1 MLHIR
6 RWPRWLRADVLRD
19 HPSCERFGVQRH
31 LDVNE
36 PTPPASDVVLTVFAE
51 EEPVSLDDAA
61 ERLGACLGNADGCT
75 GIVLLDGVDRDGS
88 VHTEERIVFTSL
100 AAAMPPTPPSE
111 DEPDWLR
118 YPSPEKEPAAEPS
131 VPEPSAPEPSAPEA
145 PAPEPSAPEALAPE
159 PSAPEAPTPEPS
171 APEAPTP
178 EPSAPEAPA
187 PEPPEPEPPE
197 APAPELPEP
206 SAPKPPEPEPPA
218 PEPPEAPAPELP
230 EPSAPEPPETPAPE
244 PPEPPAP
251 EPPASE
257 PFDEHTSP
265 GRACQTDDDAWT
277 RVFLDGQEVLA
288 VPGLL
293 PPAVLTSLAD
303 QRVVLPARG
312 PQARVAIFRD
322 RGRVRF
328 GPYAV
333 DLNSYK
339 PHIRAYVCTGQMT
352 SHSSLPPER
361 RGGNVAR
368 RHRIRQ
374 QAYERR

>member
-1 MLHIR
+1 MCFEIILRVRGSESNVTWTSTSRPLPRATWCSRSLPR
-6 RWPRWLRADVLRD
+6 RSQCRWTMQRSGWVHALGTRTGAPGSCSWTGWTATVPCTRKNASCSRLLLPPCLPPRPRKTNPIGYAILLLKRNRQPSHPFLSHPRPSHPHLRHPRPSHPHLR
-19 HPSCERFGVQRH
+19 HSR
-31 LDVNE
+31 
-36 PTPPASDVVLTVFAE
+36 
-51 EEPVSLDDAA
+51 
-61 ERLGACLGNADGCT
+61 
-75 GIVLLDGVDRDGS
+75 
-88 VHTEERIVFTSL
+88 
-100 AAAMPPTPPSE
+100 
-111 DEPDWLR
+111 
-118 YPSPEKEPAAEPS
+118 
-131 VPEPSAPEPSAPEA
+131 
-145 PAPEPSAPEALAPE
+145 PE